1 MSKRSYEHYCGL
13 ARALD
18 VVGARWSLL
27 IVRQLMVGPTRYNKL
42 LEGLPGIATN
52 LLATRL
58 RELEEAG
65 IVTRILDVK
74 SNGVAY
80 TLTPWGSELRDTVVA
95 LVKWSTPL
103 MVSGPAGDSFH
114 GEWLVVALDALM
126 EGRSANEPTTIGLG
140 VDDTVVAVHVDET
153 GAQVDFEGHE
163 RPDTVLRGAPE
174 VVLGLASG
182 VLTVDQAVAVG
193 ELHGR
198 KADLV
203 AVFGSR

>member
-1 MSKRSYEHYCGL
+1 MPKRSYEQYCGL

-27 IVRQLMVGPTRYNKL
+27 IVRQLMAGPARYNKL

-65 IVTRILDVK
+65 IVARTLDAH

-80 TLTPWGSELRDTVVA
+80 TLTPWGSELRDTIVA

-103 MVSGPAGDSFH
+103 MVSGPQGDSFH

-140 VDDTVVAVHVDET
+140 VDDTVVAVRVDET
-153 GAQVDFEGHE
+153 GAQVDFDGHE
-163 RPDTVLRGAPE
+163 RPDTVLRAAPE

-182 VLTVDQAVAVG
+182 VLTVDQAVEVG
-193 ELHGR
+193 ELLGR

>member
-1 MSKRSYEHYCGL
+1 MLHHPSRLGFLSGTSQQYAVQVFDGSHAWVRDPAGTH
-13 ARALD
+13 D
-18 VVGARWSLL
+18 VP
-27 IVRQLMVGPTRYNKL
+27 QQMVHD
-42 LEGLPGIATN
+42 LEGN
-52 LLATRL
+52 LH
-58 RELEEAG
+58 
-65 IVTRILDVK
+65 
-74 SNGVAY
+74 
-80 TLTPWGSELRDTVVA
+80 RDTVAA

-103 MVSGPAGDSFH
+103 MVSGPQGDSFH

-140 VDDTVVAVHVDET
+140 VDDTVVAVRVDET
-153 GAQVDFEGHE
+153 GAQVDFDGHE
-163 RPDTVLRGAPE
+163 RPDTVFRGAPE

-193 ELHGR
+193 DLHGR